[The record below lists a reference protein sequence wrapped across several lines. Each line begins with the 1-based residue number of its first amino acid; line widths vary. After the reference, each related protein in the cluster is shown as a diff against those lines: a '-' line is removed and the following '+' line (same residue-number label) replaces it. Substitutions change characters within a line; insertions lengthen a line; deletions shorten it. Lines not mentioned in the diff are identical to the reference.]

1 MMAARSK
8 SGGQLE
14 ASKELGHS
22 SANSPL
28 TPRLSL
34 CVCSSPHL
42 PHVIPCHGCSAFS
55 TASKRRQPWA
65 PDVRPG
71 TLNPQYPLHPSE
83 CVNTD
88 MLYTLW
94 LWSSLKHINARWT
107 ASLRWAWA
115 LAGEIRAWAASPWVG
130 AV

>member
-28 TPRLSL
+28 TPAVAVCLLLAPPPARDPLPRLQRVLSSL
-34 CVCSSPHL
+34 QEAATLGPR
-42 PHVIPCHGCSAFS
+42 CSAWYVEPS
-55 TASKRRQPWA
+55 
-65 PDVRPG
+65 V
-71 TLNPQYPLHPSE
+71 PLHPSE